1 MSKDQLENMFDD
13 LDMEP
18 EIQPDED
25 LGNDIAPEVDFDE
38 PVLEVKQKAVSKTQ
52 ENIPARTGGLDFD
65 FSDLGEVPGVMVG
78 DIGIELS
85 RLPVERIKFTKDART
100 LLSIVSGKVVA
111 IKTHYREGL
120 GSYLCWGGKCC
131 EMDGLSRVK
140 YLFPVVVYDTDKRG
154 APVSTDLT
162 FKVLA
167 IGKDQYDDI
176 KTMIELNG
184 DITKFD
190 LLVTCKD
197 EQYQK
202 ISFTLAGEARWRK
215 SKAAI
220 QETTQFWKENMKHI
234 IKPVARKITEG
245 DLMREIG
252 ADEIEVTK
260 EIDFDDV
267 FDS

>member
-1 MSKDQLENMFDD
+1 MSKDNLENMFDD
-13 LDMEP
+13 ELDMEP

-38 PVLEVKQKAVSKTQ
+38 PVQPSKAVAVKS
-52 ENIPARTGGLDFD
+52 NVPAKSGGLDFD
-65 FSDLGEVPGVMVG
+65 FSDLGDMPGVMVG

-85 RLPVERIKFTKDART
+85 RLPVERARFTKDSRT

-111 IKTHYREGL
+111 VKTHYREGL

-131 EMDGLSRVK
+131 EVDGLARVK

-154 APVSTDLT
+154 APVSTDLA
-162 FKVLA
+162 FKVLS

-176 KTMIELNG
+176 RTMIDLNG

-202 ISFTLAGEARWRK
+202 ISFTMAGEARWRK
-215 SKAAI
+215 SKAMV
-220 QETTQFWKENMKHI
+220 QETMQFWKENMKHLL
-234 IKPVARKITEG
+234 KPVARKITEA
-245 DLMREIG
+245 DLMREGG
-252 ADEIEVTK
+252 ADEIEGGK
-260 EIDFDDV
+260 EIDFNDV